1 MDINSSATVNTPLL
15 QPSNQQ
21 SDGKPAA
28 EIVNFQAHGEKPRYL
43 MCIGTSMICAG
54 TFGAIASGLV
64 ASVSSG
70 SVFSSSLVV
79 VGASMGLVV
88 IGTMAIGAGLYLH
101 SDSIRTHPAY
111 P

>member
-1 MDINSSATVNTPLL
+1 MDINSSATVTTPLL

-21 SDGKPAA
+21 RHGEPVA

-43 MCIGTSMICAG
+43 MCIGTSMACTGALS
-54 TFGAIASGLV
+54 AIASGLV

-70 SVFSSSLVV
+70 SVYSSSLVV
-79 VGASMGLVV
+79 VGASTGLGI
-88 IGTMAIGAGLYLH
+88 IGMMTIGAGLYLQ
-101 SDSIRTHPAY
+101 SNSIRTHPAY